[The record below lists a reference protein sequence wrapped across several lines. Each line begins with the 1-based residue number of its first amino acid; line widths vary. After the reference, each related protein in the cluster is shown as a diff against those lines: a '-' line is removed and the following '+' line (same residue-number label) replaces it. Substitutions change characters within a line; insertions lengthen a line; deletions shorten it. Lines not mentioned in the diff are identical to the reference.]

1 MTSYEGSEVFHYDK
15 WLDLTDLSCLDLV
28 PGPSFMTIVSFR
40 SEFFIRS
47 MTTIPFLVF
56 SCEEAALEGLTD
68 VSGSQ
73 TIVYNV
79 MHLYVPSL

>member
-1 MTSYEGSEVFHYDK
+1 MTSYEGSDVFHYDK

-56 SCEEAALEGLTD
+56 RFESLPGDEYTRHELGEETR
-68 VSGSQ
+68 
-73 TIVYNV
+73 
-79 MHLYVPSL
+79 

>member
-1 MTSYEGSEVFHYDK
+1 M
-15 WLDLTDLSCLDLV
+15 DLSV
-28 PGPSFMTIVSFR
+28 KYIVKDVQST
-40 SEFFIRS
+40 EI
-47 MTTIPFLVF
+47 FLVFF